1 MLNPFVIIE
10 FHTDNGSEYINK
22 LVVKLLN
29 RLHIELSKSRP
40 RRHND
45 NALVETKNGGVIRKH
60 MGYNHIPS
68 TYANLIN
75 GWYQEW
81 FNSYLNYH
89 RPCGFVTT
97 ITDHKGKERKVYK
110 PNDYATPYMK
120 LKSLPGA
127 NQYLKIGITFEDL
140 DILAFAMSDTEYAT
154 KMMKAK
160 YQLFKK
166 IDSEEDKVM
175 LME

>member
-1 MLNPFVIIE
+1 MYPFAIIE
-10 FHTDNGSEYINK
+10 FHADNGSEFINR

-29 RLHIELSKSRP
+29 KLHIELSKSRP

-60 MGYNHIPS
+60 MGYVHIPKD
-68 TYANLIN
+68 YAEVIN
-75 GWYQEW
+75 SWYQEW
-81 FNSYLNYH
+81 FNPYLNYH

-110 PNDYATPYMK
+110 PKDYSMPYMK
-120 LKSLPGA
+120 LKSLPNA
-127 NQYLKIGITFEDL
+127 SQYLKPGITFEHL
-140 DILAFAMSDTEYAT
+140 DRLAFAMSDTEFAT
-154 KMMKAK
+154 AMMRAK

-166 IDSEEDKVM
+166 IDAKETKE
-175 LME
+175 LPME